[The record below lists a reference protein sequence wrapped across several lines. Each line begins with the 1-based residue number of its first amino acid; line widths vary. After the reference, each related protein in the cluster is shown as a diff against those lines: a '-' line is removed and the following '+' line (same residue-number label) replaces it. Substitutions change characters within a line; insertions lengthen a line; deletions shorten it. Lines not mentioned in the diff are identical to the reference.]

1 MTTVTIQQNVGGYT
15 GTIDTYLREGKPT
28 TQYTAATQVYA
39 DGADS
44 SGVRI
49 QGLLSFAN
57 IFGDG
62 PGQIP
67 LGSTI
72 TSATLTLMMSDGT
85 SSPVSFYRM
94 ASDWTAL
101 SSLTWNSLGGGIQ
114 TDGSEALATPD
125 VSLSGLGTGAEMAPS
140 TLSSVL

>member
-62 PGQIP
+62 TCSNYIVTCYHSHFYSCSMAFYNCIRDLFSRDIP
-67 LGSTI
+67 HSKDTKK
-72 TSATLTLMMSDGT
+72 
-85 SSPVSFYRM
+85 
-94 ASDWTAL
+94 
-101 SSLTWNSLGGGIQ
+101 N
-114 TDGSEALATPD
+114 
-125 VSLSGLGTGAEMAPS
+125 
-140 TLSSVL
+140 

>member
-15 GTIDTYLREGKPT
+15 GTIDTYLRESKPT

-44 SGVRI
+44 AGAEI
-49 QGLLSFAN
+49 QGLLSFAS

-67 LGSTI
+67 FGSTI
-72 TSATLTLMMSDGT
+72 TSATLTLTGIDAVMAALQAAPDDVKGQMLPMIGMAQGMATAGPAGELVWEIDATTPGSVKINGMDMM
-85 SSPVSFYRM
+85 
-94 ASDWTAL
+94 
-101 SSLTWNSLGGGIQ
+101 GGQ
-114 TDGSEALATPD
+114 
-125 VSLSGLGTGAEMAPS
+125 
-140 TLSSVL
+140 